1 MNYTY
6 QQFQYD
12 ATERQHKVH
21 KQALINKKEQGNRT
35 RRSRR

>member
-12 ATERQHKVH
+12 ATERHNKVQ
-21 KQALINKKEQGNRT
+21 KQALINKKEQGKRAS
-35 RRSRR
+35 RSRR